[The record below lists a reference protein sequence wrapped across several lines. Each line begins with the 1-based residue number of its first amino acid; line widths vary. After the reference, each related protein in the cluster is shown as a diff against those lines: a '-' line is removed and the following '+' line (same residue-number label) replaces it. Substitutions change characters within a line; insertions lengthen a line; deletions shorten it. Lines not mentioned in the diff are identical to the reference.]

1 MTMTCSRRDAKR
13 QARGHVKRHYMLL
26 VVLCAVSIFLGTE
39 FTNVV
44 SNAQVWYDSLTGQVT
59 RLDTDGIREEKSGNS
74 KFLDDLIADNLEAG
88 REEAAARIQALQ
100 AQTDPRSVLG
110 RQRGVLAALANG
122 VNSGHLY
129 ATMGTA
135 IHSIVHSQQVVA
147 AILILLTAAF
157 YAVVWVFLRNMYR
170 AVLRRAFLETR
181 LYGRYP
187 LNHLLHFRLVKRWV
201 RTSLTLL
208 LQEVFLNLWSLTIV
222 GGFIKHYSYFLV
234 PFIAAENPDIRPRE
248 AITLS
253 RRMMDGH
260 KWEFFRLELSFIGWR
275 ILGFVSFGAV
285 DALWSVPYEMATFAE
300 YYAALRQEAK
310 RREIPGAERLN
321 DDCLFEKAD
330 EQTLRQR
337 YANITRIE
345 GVLEDDIV
353 ALPPV
358 QRFFAKNFGIWLG
371 SLDEKRI
378 YTRQEGL
385 RQQARIGWAEMNGE
399 AYPQRM
405 NPLWNREAT
414 AITGRVSYLT
424 PCTVWS
430 LVAVFFSFC
439 LIGWVWE
446 VSLHLISDGEFV
458 NRGALHGPWL
468 PIYGGG
474 VVMIA
479 VLLYRFRK
487 KPALEAVLVVVL
499 CGIVEYLT
507 SYFMEL
513 SKGMRWWDYTGYF
526 LNLNGRICGE
536 GLAVFAVG
544 GMAAIYLLV
553 PIIDAA
559 ITRVRSK
566 IVIPICVALLIC
578 FAGDLVYSHF
588 VPNTG
593 KGITDYEQVNAI
605 QESAAVEDV
614 AFRDERVQRATLL

>member
-1 MTMTCSRRDAKR
+1 MTCSRRDAKR
-13 QARGHVKRHYMLL
+13 RARGHVKRHYMLL
-26 VVLCAVSIFLGTE
+26 TVLCAVSIFLGTE
-39 FTNVV
+39 FASVAT
-44 SNAQVWYDSLTGQVT
+44 NAQAWYDTLTGQVT
-59 RLDTDGIREEKSGNS
+59 QLETDGIREERDGNR
-74 KFLDDLIADNLEAG
+74 KVLDDLIADNLEAG
-88 REEAAARIQALQ
+88 REEAAARIRDLQ
-100 AQTDPRSVLG
+100 AQTDPGSALG

-122 VNSGHLY
+122 ISSGHLY
-129 ATMGTA
+129 ATLGAA
-135 IHSIVHSQQVVA
+135 IHSVVHSQQLVA
-147 AILILLTAAF
+147 VILIVLSAAF
-157 YAVVWVFLRNMYR
+157 YAAVWVFLRNMYR

-187 LNHLLHFRLVKRWV
+187 LNHLLHFRLVKRWL

-208 LQEVFLNLWSLTIV
+208 LQEVYHTLWSLTIV
-222 GGFIKHYSYFLV
+222 GYVIKRYSYFLV
-234 PFIAAENPDIRPRE
+234 PFIAAENPDLRPGE

-253 RRMMDGH
+253 RRMMNGH
-260 KWEFFRLELSFIGWR
+260 KWEVFLLELSFIGWR
-275 ILGFVSFGAV
+275 ILGFVTFGAV
-285 DALWSVPYEMATFAE
+285 DALWAVPYEMATYTE
-300 YYAALRQEAK
+300 YYAALRNEAK

-321 DDCLFEKAD
+321 DDRLFEKAD
-330 EQTLRQR
+330 EQALRRR
-337 YANITRIE
+337 YADITRVE

-353 ALPPV
+353 ALPPL

-371 SLDEKRI
+371 SLEEKRI
-378 YTRQEGL
+378 YARQEGL
-385 RQQARIGWAEMNGE
+385 RQQARAGWMEMNGD

-405 NPLWNREAT
+405 NPLWNREAA

-430 LVAVFFSFC
+430 LVAVFFAFC
-439 LIGWVWE
+439 LVGWVWE

-474 VVMIA
+474 VAMIA

-487 KPALEAVLVVVL
+487 RPALEAVLVVVL
-499 CGIVEYLT
+499 CGFVEYMT

-513 SKGMRWWDYTGYF
+513 SRGMRWWDYTGYF

-544 GMAAIYLLV
+544 GMAAIYLVV
-553 PIIDAA
+553 PVIDAA
-559 ITRVRSK
+559 VTRMRPK
-566 IVIPICVALLIC
+566 IVIPVCAALLLC

-593 KGITDYEQVNAI
+593 KGITDYGQHTVE
-605 QESAAVEDV
+605 AAAE
-614 AFRDERVQRATLL
+614 APEAGGAP

>member
-1 MTMTCSRRDAKR
+1 MTCNRRDAKR
-13 QARGHVKRHYMLL
+13 RARSHLKRHYMLL

-44 SNAQVWYDSLTGQVT
+44 NKAQTWYDCLTGQVT
-59 RLDTDGIREEKSGNS
+59 RLDTEGIREEKDGNS
-74 KFLDDLIADNLEAG
+74 RFLDDLIADNLEAG
-88 REEAAARIQALQ
+88 REEAAARIEALRS
-100 AQTDPRSVLG
+100 QTDPRSVLG
-110 RQRGVLAALANG
+110 RRRGILASLVNNI
-122 VNSGHLY
+122 NSGHLY
-129 ATMGTA
+129 AMLGTA
-135 IHSIVHSQQVVA
+135 IHSIVHSQQAAA
-147 AILILLTAAF
+147 AILILLSTAF
-157 YAVVWVFLRNMYR
+157 YAAVWVFLRNMYR

-187 LNHLLHFRLVKRWV
+187 LSHLLHFRQVKRWV

-208 LQEVFLNLWSLTIV
+208 LREVCLTLWSLTLV
-222 GGFIKHYSYFLV
+222 GGVIKHYSYFLV

-253 RRMMDGH
+253 RRMMNGH
-260 KWEFFRLELSFIGWR
+260 KWEFFRMELSFIGWW
-275 ILGFVSFGAV
+275 ILGLVTFGAV
-285 DALWSVPYEMATFAE
+285 DALWTVPYEMATFSE

-310 RREIPGAERLN
+310 RRAIPGAEWLN

-330 EQTLRQR
+330 EQTLRNR

-345 GVLEDDIV
+345 GVLEEDIV

-371 SLDEKRI
+371 GLEEKRI

-385 RQQARIGWAEMNGE
+385 RQQARIGWMEMNGE

-405 NPLWNREAT
+405 NPLWDRKAA
-414 AITGRVSYLT
+414 AITGRVSYLA

-430 LVAVFFSFC
+430 LIAVFFAFC

-468 PIYGGG
+468 PIYGSG
-474 VVMIA
+474 VTMIA

-499 CGIVEYLT
+499 CGFVEYMT
-507 SYFMEL
+507 SFFMEL
-513 SKGMRWWDYTGYF
+513 SRGMRWWDYTGYY

-544 GMAAIYLLV
+544 GLAAIYFLV

-559 ITRVRSK
+559 ITRIRPK

-593 KGITDYEQVNAI
+593 RDITDYEQATELR
-605 QESAAVEDV
+605 ESGMHPSVSLAYVENG
-614 AFRDERVQRATLL
+614 QSG